1 MLTKQ
6 KKYEQTLTLLEKEKE
21 MTNNLKSQAN

>member
-21 MTNNLKSQAN
+21 MTNNLKSQAD